1 MSKEEIKEYLK
12 NNLKI
17 VWKQER
23 NHLYIA
29 LKLEDYIISKIHFEQ
44 D

>member
-17 VWKQER
+17 VWEQER
-23 NHLYIA
+23 NKLYIA
-29 LKLEDYIISKIHFEQ
+29 LKLEGDIISKIHFEQ
-44 D
+44 Y